1 MDFHILKDER
11 KNDLMLQFHNIHKQ
25 VKDTTL
31 FKIDQLKINQG
42 DKIGLIG
49 KNGCGKST
57 LLKMIAHIDTSYSG
71 VITNPFQT
79 KYVPQLKEITIQSGG
94 EQTKS
99 YLLDAFNSNN
109 ALLLLDEP
117 STNLDINNIKWLI
130 NQINQF
136 QGTMI
141 IVSHDRSLL
150 NQTVQKII
158 EIEEKKLNI
167 YTGNYDDYDEQKK
180 KQYEQQLK
188 EYEQY
193 QKKINQLQQ
202 ESIER
207 NKHASNFKKRK
218 KNISISDYKV
228 NSRMGAYDSQEKAIA
243 KSSKVLQKRIE
254 QIEKVEKPLSDKQFK
269 IKAIGKLKHTGATLI
284 HLDSFTVSVENHL
297 IFQSGIF
304 KLVQGD
310 KIAITGS
317 NGSGKTTFIRQLI
330 EKQINGYYKPNL
342 KIGYFAQN
350 LTTLDEQKSILENVR
365 STSVQ
370 ADMLI
375 RNVLAALGFDYS
387 RLNQIVKFISGGER
401 VRLQIIKLLLGDY
414 DMLILDE
421 PTNFL
426 DVSTLQA
433 LEHFLKDYPGSFL
446 IVSHDEQFINNTTKN
461 KFVIKQQ
468 QLLDD
473 TKQKEYQTTDSSHL
487 QLLEY
492 KLEQMILDPDI
503 NIQDVI
509 KLKKKIENLKK

>member
-1 MDFHILKDER
+1 MMLQLNNILKQIE
-11 KNDLMLQFHNIHKQ
+11 
-25 VKDTTL
+25 DTTL
-31 FKIDQLKINQG
+31 FEIDQLKISQG
-42 DKIGLIG
+42 EKIGLIG

-57 LLKMIAHIDTSYSG
+57 LLKMIANNDVDYTGTID
-71 VITNPFQT
+71 NPFQT
-79 KYVPQLKEITIQSGG
+79 KYVPQLKEITSESGG

-99 YLLDAFNSNN
+99 YLLDTFNSNN

-117 STNLDINNIKWLI
+117 STNLDMNNIKWLI

-141 IVSHDRSLL
+141 IVSHDRLLL
-150 NQTVQKII
+150 NQTVQKIL
-158 EIEEKKLNI
+158 EIEEKKINI

-193 QKKINQLQQ
+193 QKKINQFQQ

-243 KSSKVLQKRIE
+243 KSSKVLQKRMAQME
-254 QIEKVEKPLSDKQFK
+254 RVEKPKNEKHYK
-269 IKAIGKLKHTGATLI
+269 IKAVGKLKQTGATLI
-284 HLDSFTVSVENHL
+284 HLDNFNIKVGNQQLFHADH
-297 IFQSGIF
+297 F
-304 KLVQGD
+304 KMVQGD
-310 KIAITGS
+310 KVAITGP

-330 EKQINGYYKPNL
+330 KEQIGGYYKPNL

-350 LTTLDEQKSILENVR
+350 LTTLDNEKSIFENVQ
-365 STSVQ
+365 STSIQDDIV
-370 ADMLI
+370 I
-375 RNVLAALGFDYS
+375 RNILAALGFDYS
-387 RLNQIVKFISGGER
+387 RLNQKVKFLSGGER
-401 VRLQIIKLLLGDY
+401 VRLQITKLLLGDY

-426 DVSTLQA
+426 DVATMQA
-433 LEHFLKDYPGSFL
+433 LEQFLKDYPGSFL
-446 IVSHDEQFINNTTKN
+446 IISHDAQFIQNTVNTQ
-461 KFVIKQQ
+461 FVIKQKR
-468 QLLDD
+468 LLDE
-473 TKQKEYQTTDSSHL
+473 TKQKAYPTAENSNL

-492 KLEQMILDPDI
+492 QLEQMILDPDI
-503 NIQDVI
+503 DIQDVI
-509 KLKKKIENLKK
+509 DLKKKIENLKK

>member
-207 NKHASNFKKRK
+207 DKHASNFKKERRILVFPTIKLTQGWVLMTVRK
-218 KNISISDYKV
+218 K
-228 NSRMGAYDSQEKAIA
+228 
-243 KSSKVLQKRIE
+243 
-254 QIEKVEKPLSDKQFK
+254 
-269 IKAIGKLKHTGATLI
+269 
-284 HLDSFTVSVENHL
+284 
-297 IFQSGIF
+297 QS
-304 KLVQGD
+304 
-310 KIAITGS
+310 
-317 NGSGKTTFIRQLI
+317 
-330 EKQINGYYKPNL
+330 
-342 KIGYFAQN
+342 
-350 LTTLDEQKSILENVR
+350 
-365 STSVQ
+365 
-370 ADMLI
+370 
-375 RNVLAALGFDYS
+375 
-387 RLNQIVKFISGGER
+387 LNQVKFC
-401 VRLQIIKLLLGDY
+401 
-414 DMLILDE
+414 
-421 PTNFL
+421 
-426 DVSTLQA
+426 
-433 LEHFLKDYPGSFL
+433 
-446 IVSHDEQFINNTTKN
+446 KN
-461 KFVIKQQ
+461 ELNK
-468 QLLDD
+468 
-473 TKQKEYQTTDSSHL
+473 
-487 QLLEY
+487 
-492 KLEQMILDPDI
+492 
-503 NIQDVI
+503 
-509 KLKKKIENLKK
+509 

>member
-1 MDFHILKDER
+1 MILQLNNILKQIE
-11 KNDLMLQFHNIHKQ
+11 
-25 VKDTTL
+25 DTTL
-31 FKIDQLKINQG
+31 FEIDQLKIGQG
-42 DKIGLIG
+42 EKIGLIG
-49 KNGCGKST
+49 KNGCGKSR
-57 LLKMIAHIDTSYSG
+57 LLKMIANNDVDYTGTID
-71 VITNPFQT
+71 NPFQT
-79 KYVPQLKEITIQSGG
+79 KYVPQLKKITSESGG

-117 STNLDINNIKWLI
+117 STNLDMNNIKWLI

-141 IVSHDRSLL
+141 IVSHDRLLL
-150 NQTVQKII
+150 NQTVQKIL

-180 KQYEQQLK
+180 KQYEQQLR

-193 QKKINQLQQ
+193 QKKMNQLQQ

-228 NSRMGAYDSQEKAIA
+228 NSKRGAYDSQEKAIA
-243 KSSKVLQKRIE
+243 KSSKVLQKRME
-254 QIEKVEKPLSDKQFK
+254 QMEKVEKPKNEKHYK
-269 IKAIGKLKHTGATLI
+269 IKAVGKLKQTGATLI
-284 HLDSFTVSVENHL
+284 HLDNFNLKVGNQQLFHADH
-297 IFQSGIF
+297 F
-304 KLVQGD
+304 KMVQGD

-330 EKQINGYYKPNL
+330 KEQIDGYYKPNI

-350 LTTLDEQKSILENVR
+350 LTTLDERKSIFENVR

-370 ADMLI
+370 DDMLI

-414 DMLILDE
+414 DLLILDE

-426 DVSTLQA
+426 DISTLQA

-446 IVSHDEQFINNTTKN
+446 IVSHDAQFINNTTKN
-461 KFVIKQQ
+461 KYVIKQQ

-473 TKQKEYQTTDSSHL
+473 TKQKEYQTTNSSHL

-503 NIQDVI
+503 DIQNVI
-509 KLKKKIENLKK
+509 DLKKKIENLKK

>member
-1 MDFHILKDER
+1 MMLQLNNILKQIE
-11 KNDLMLQFHNIHKQ
+11 
-25 VKDTTL
+25 DTTL
-31 FKIDQLKINQG
+31 FEIDQLKIGQG
-42 DKIGLIG
+42 EKIGLIG

-57 LLKMIAHIDTSYSG
+57 LLKMIAQIDTSYSG

-79 KYVPQLKEITIQSGG
+79 KYVPQLKEITSQSGG

-117 STNLDINNIKWLI
+117 STNLDMNNIKWLI

-136 QGTMI
+136 QGTMV

-150 NQTVQKII
+150 NQTVQKIL
-158 EIEEKKLNI
+158 EIEEKRLNI
-167 YTGNYDDYDEQKK
+167 YTGNYDEYDEQKK

-193 QKKINQLQQ
+193 QKKMNQLQQ

-207 NKHASNFKKRK
+207 NKHAKNFKKRK

-243 KSSKVLQKRIE
+243 KSSKVLQKRME
-254 QIEKVEKPLSDKQFK
+254 QMEKVEKPKNEKHYK
-269 IKAIGKLKHTGATLI
+269 IKAVGKLKQIGATLI
-284 HLDSFTVSVENHL
+284 HLDNFNLKVGNQQLFHADH
-297 IFQSGIF
+297 F
-304 KLVQGD
+304 KMVQGD
-310 KIAITGS
+310 KIAITGP

-330 EKQINGYYKPNL
+330 KEQIDGYYKPNI

-350 LTTLDEQKSILENVR
+350 LTTLDEQKSIFENVR

-370 ADMLI
+370 DDMLI

-414 DMLILDE
+414 DLLILDE

-426 DVSTLQA
+426 DISTLQA

-473 TKQKEYQTTDSSHL
+473 TKQKEYQTTNSSHL

>member
-1 MDFHILKDER
+1 MILQLNNILKQIE
-11 KNDLMLQFHNIHKQ
+11 
-25 VKDTTL
+25 DTTL
-31 FKIDQLKINQG
+31 FEIDQLKIGQG
-42 DKIGLIG
+42 EKIGLIG

-57 LLKMIAHIDTSYSG
+57 LLKMIANNDVDYTGTID
-71 VITNPFQT
+71 NPFQT
-79 KYVPQLKEITIQSGG
+79 KYVPQLKKITSESGG

-117 STNLDINNIKWLI
+117 STNLDMNNIKWLI

-141 IVSHDRSLL
+141 IVSHDRLLL
-150 NQTVQKII
+150 NQTVQKIL

-180 KQYEQQLK
+180 KQYEQQLR

-193 QKKINQLQQ
+193 QKKMNQLQQ

-228 NSRMGAYDSQEKAIA
+228 NSKRGAYDSQEKAIA
-243 KSSKVLQKRIE
+243 KSSKVLQKRME
-254 QIEKVEKPLSDKQFK
+254 QMEKVEKPKNEKHYK
-269 IKAIGKLKHTGATLI
+269 IKAVGKLKQTGATLI
-284 HLDSFTVSVENHL
+284 HLDNFNLKFGNQQLFHADH
-297 IFQSGIF
+297 F
-304 KLVQGD
+304 KMVQGD
-310 KIAITGS
+310 KIAITGP
-317 NGSGKTTFIRQLI
+317 NGSGKTTFIKQLI
-330 EKQINGYYKPNL
+330 EAQIGGYYKSNL

-350 LTTLDEQKSILENVR
+350 LTTLDKQKNIFENVR

-370 ADMLI
+370 DDMLI

-426 DVSTLQA
+426 DISTLQA

-446 IVSHDEQFINNTTKN
+446 IISHDAQFINNTTKN
-461 KFVIKQQ
+461 KYVIKQQ

-473 TKQKEYQTTDSSHL
+473 TKQKEYQTTNSSHL

-503 NIQDVI
+503 DIQNVI
-509 KLKKKIENLKK
+509 DLKKKIENLKK